1 MLTDDVL
8 LIEQHQVEASAAEAD
23 VPCAEVHQDAD
34 VTWVVHG
41 GSAWRNNAVMVRLAV
56 KAAARRL
63 DTMIRRYEQHGRGMG
78 MWVSPLATPS
88 DLSKLLTARRLH
100 CRKHFPAMIRTVDA
114 SVCSPASAAG
124 VEIRALGEVTL
135 LEPVTTPRRRCELER
150 LRVRL
155 ADPSARTRVFDA
167 WVDGTPVGRTELFI
181 GTECAGIH
189 GLSVSE
195 SHQGRGIGSAL
206 LERACHEAALAGSRR
221 VVLLATTE
229 GQHLYER
236 RGFTEIAR
244 FAYWYRSFQRAL
256 PKKKG

>member
-8 LIEQHQVEASAAEAD
+8 LIERHQVEACAVEAD
-23 VPCAEVHQDAD
+23 VPCAEVHQDSD
-34 VTWVVHG
+34 VTWTVHG
-41 GSAWRNNAVMVRLAV
+41 GSAWRNNAVMVRLGA
-56 KAAARRL
+56 KTAARKL
-63 DTMIRRYEQHGRGMG
+63 DTMIRRYERHGRGMG
-78 MWVSPLATPS
+78 VWVSPLATPS

-114 SVCSPASAAG
+114 SMRSPALLAG
-124 VEIRALGEVTL
+124 VEIRALGEATL
-135 LEPVTTPRRRCELER
+135 LERVTTARRRCELER

-167 WVDGTPVGRTELFI
+167 WVDGTAVGRTELFI

-195 SHQGRGIGSAL
+195 THQGRGIGSAL
-206 LERACHEAALAGSRR
+206 LECACHEAALAGSPR

-229 GQHLYER
+229 GQRLYER
-236 RGFTEIAR
+236 RGFKEVAR
-244 FAYWYRSFQRAL
+244 FAYWYRSFQLA
-256 PKKKG
+256 

>member
-1 MLTDDVL
+1 MLKDDVL
-8 LIEQHQVEASAAEAD
+8 LIERHLVEACAAEAD

-41 GSAWRNNAVMVRLAV
+41 GSAWRNNAVMVRLTART
-56 KAAARRL
+56 AARRL
-63 DTMIRRYEQHGRGMG
+63 DTLIRRYERHGRGMG

-88 DLSKLLTARRLH
+88 DLSKQLTARRLH
-100 CRKHFPAMIRTVDA
+100 CRKHFPAMIRTLDA
-114 SVCSPASAAG
+114 SISSPALPAG
-124 VEIRALGEVTL
+124 VEIRTLGEATL
-135 LEPVTTPRRRCELER
+135 LEPVTTARRRCELAR

-167 WVDGTPVGRTELFI
+167 WVDSAAVGRTELFI

-195 SHQGRGIGSAL
+195 IHQGRGIGSAL

-229 GQHLYER
+229 GQRLYER

-256 PKKKG
+256 PKEKA